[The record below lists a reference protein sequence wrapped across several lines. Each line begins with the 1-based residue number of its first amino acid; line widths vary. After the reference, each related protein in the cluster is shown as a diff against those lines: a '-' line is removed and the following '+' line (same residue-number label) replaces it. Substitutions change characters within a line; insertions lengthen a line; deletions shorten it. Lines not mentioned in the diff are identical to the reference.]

1 MGLFKK
7 SDVEN
12 YALSETKAKKNYRK
26 YKETNNSKYQDKATY
41 NYAKRDALAIKMAN
55 PATKIENNNL
65 EIKGSFNKTKTIKTN
80 VPVKVKVNTFKK
92 SKKK

>member
-7 SDVEN
+7 SDVES
-12 YALSETKAKKNYRK
+12 YAISETKAKKNYRK

-55 PATKIENNNL
+55 PGTKIENNSL
-65 EIKGSFNKTKTIKTN
+65 KISGSFNKTKTIKTN
-80 VPVKVKVNTFKK
+80 VPVKVAIKT
-92 SKKK
+92 SKKIKKK